1 MLQPPVDDAL
11 AYFGDDLGS
20 VYTPAFTHFRVWAP
34 TASEVQLVLLRSAEE
49 IHPMARDQHGTWVV
63 AVHADLHRAA
73 YRYRVNIDGRWRDAV
88 DPYGRTSTINGG
100 ASVVVDMARTSPA
113 HWTWER
119 PVFSGEAVDAVFYE
133 LHTRDF
139 SMGAD
144 SGMNPKFRGKWLALT
159 EHGTLTPSGNR
170 SGIDTIRELGVT
182 HLQLLPIYDFGSVD
196 ETDHTHYN
204 WGYDPV
210 QYNVPEGSY
219 STIPSDPCSRII
231 ELKATI
237 QSLHDDGLRV
247 VMDVVYNH
255 VFDARSHAFE
265 QLVPGYYFRMN
276 DDGSYGDASACGNEV
291 ASERA
296 MVRKYIVDSVL
307 YWARE
312 YHLDGFR
319 FDLMG
324 ILDVETMQQI
334 RAGLDAIDPTIL
346 IIGEGWTMGQLLAP
360 EARADQQNATRMP
373 RIGHFNDGFRDA
385 IKGSVFEAPEPGFAQ
400 GDQKFRENVLD
411 GIVGNVRFSET
422 IGGSWGETAPGQA
435 VNYVEAH
442 DNLTLFDKLAASMA
456 DAHPDERG
464 RVFRVATSIALLAQG
479 LPFLHA
485 GQEFMRSKGG
495 DENSFRSG
503 DQVNAINWEERVRAF
518 DMVEYVRGLIA
529 LRKAHPAFRMRT
541 ADAVR
546 ANLRFL
552 DTPETV
558 VAYAI
563 NGVAARD
570 TWTEI
575 VVAHNVARE
584 PVWVGLP
591 AHAVWG
597 IAVDEWRAGMTV
609 PMRAAASVVEV
620 GAQSTMVLYR

>member
-1 MLQPPVDDAL
+1 MLPPPIDDAS
-11 AYFGDDLGS
+11 AYAGDDLGS
-20 VYTPAFTHFRVWAP
+20 TYTPAFTSFRLWAP
-34 TASEVQLVLLRSAEE
+34 TAVAVQLVLLRGAEE
-49 IHPMARDQHGTWVV
+49 IHPMVADQRGTWV
-63 AVHADLHRAA
+63 ARVHGDLHRVPYL
-73 YRYRVNIDGRWRDAV
+73 YRADIDGVWRDAV
-88 DPYGRTSTINGG
+88 DPYGRTSTVNGG
-100 ASVVVDMARTSPA
+100 ASVVVDMQRTSPV
-113 HWTWER
+113 HWTQER
-119 PVFSGEAVDAVFYE
+119 PPFSGEPVDAVFYE

-139 SMGAD
+139 SISPD
-144 SGMNPKFRGKWLALT
+144 SGMNPRFRGKWLALT

-196 ETDHTHYN
+196 ETNHTHYN

-219 STIPSDPCSRII
+219 STSPADPCSRMI

-255 VFDARSHAFE
+255 VFDAKTHAFE
-265 QLVPGYYFRMN
+265 QLVPGYFFRMN
-276 DDGSYGDASACGNEV
+276 DDGNYGDASACGNEV

-312 YHLDGFR
+312 FHLDGFR

-334 RAGLDAIDPTIL
+334 RVGLDEIDPSIL
-346 IIGEGWTMGQLLAP
+346 VIGEGWTMGQLLAP
-360 EARADQQNATRMP
+360 ELRADQQNAVRMP
-373 RIGHFNDGFRDA
+373 RVGHFNDGFRDA
-385 IKGSVFEAPEPGFAQ
+385 IKGSVFEASEPGFVQ
-400 GDQKFRENVLD
+400 GNPASREGVLD
-411 GIVGNVRFSET
+411 GIVGNVRYSET
-422 IGGSWGETAPGQA
+422 IGGSWGETTPGQS

-442 DNLTLFDKLAASMA
+442 DNLTLFDKLEASMPA
-456 DAHPDERG
+456 AHPDERV
-464 RVFRVATSIALLAQG
+464 RAFRVATSMALLAQG

-485 GQEFMRSKGG
+485 GQEFLRTKRG
-495 DENSFRSG
+495 DENSFKSG
-503 DQVNAINWEERVRAF
+503 DNVNAINWEERIRCF

-552 DTPETV
+552 DTAQTV
-558 VAYAI
+558 VAYALD
-563 NGVAARD
+563 GVAARD
-570 TWTEI
+570 TWSEI
-575 VVAHNVARE
+575 VVAHNVGAA

>member
-1 MLQPPVDDAL
+1 MLPPSIDDAL
-11 AYFGDDLGS
+11 AYTGNDLGS
-20 VYTPAFTHFRVWAP
+20 TYTTESTGFRVWAP
-34 TASEVQLVLLRSAEE
+34 SASEMQLVLLRGAEE
-49 IHPMARDQHGTWVV
+49 VHPMAADEQGTWV
-63 AVHADLHRAA
+63 AQINGDLHRVP
-73 YRYRVNIDGRWRDAV
+73 YRYRANIAGVWRDAV
-88 DPYGRTSTINGG
+88 DPYGRTSTVNAG
-100 ASVVVDMARTSPA
+100 ASVVVDLQRTSPT
-113 HWTWER
+113 HWTPDR
-119 PVFSGEAVDAVFYE
+119 PPFSGEAVDAVFYE

-139 SMGAD
+139 SISPD

-159 EHGTLTPSGNR
+159 EHGTVTPSGNR

-196 ETDHTHYN
+196 ETKQTHYN

-219 STIPSDPCSRII
+219 STSPADPCSRII
-231 ELKATI
+231 ELKASI

-255 VFDARSHAFE
+255 VFDAKSHAFE

-276 DDGSYGDASACGNEV
+276 DDGTYGDASACGNEV
-291 ASERA
+291 ASERP

-312 YHLDGFR
+312 FHLDGFR

-346 IIGEGWTMGQLLAP
+346 LIGEGWTMGQLLAP
-360 EARADQQNATRMP
+360 ELKADQQNAVRMP
-373 RIGHFNDGFRDA
+373 RVGHFNDGFRDA
-385 IKGSVFEAPEPGFAQ
+385 IKGSVFEASEPGFVQ
-400 GDQKFRENVLD
+400 GNLALRENVLD

-422 IGGSWGETAPGQA
+422 VGGSWGETSPGQS

-442 DNLTLFDKLAASMA
+442 DNLTLFDKLAVSMSEA
-456 DAHPDERG
+456 NPDERV
-464 RVFRVATSIALLAQG
+464 RAFRVATSIALLAQG

-495 DENSFRSG
+495 DENSFKSG
-503 DQVNAINWEERVRAF
+503 DIVNAINWEERVRSF
-518 DMVEYVRGLIA
+518 DLVEYVRGLIA

-552 DTPETV
+552 DTPPCV

-570 TWTEI
+570 SWSEI
-575 VVAHNVARE
+575 VVAHNVDDA

-591 AHAVWG
+591 GNAVWG

-620 GAQSTMVLYR
+620 GAQSTMVLFR

>member
-1 MLQPPVDDAL
+1 MLPPSIDDAL
-11 AYFGDDLGS
+11 AYLGDDLGS
-20 VYTPAFTHFRVWAP
+20 TYTKDCTDFRVWAP
-34 TASEVQLVLLRSAEE
+34 SASAMQLVLLKGAEE
-49 IHPMARDQHGTWVV
+49 IRPMSRDVQGTWIARVDG
-63 AVHADLHRAA
+63 DLHRVA
-73 YRYRVNIDGRWRDAV
+73 YRYRAQIDGVWRDAV

-100 ASVVVDMARTSPA
+100 ASVVVDLQRTSPA
-113 HWTWER
+113 HWTWDR
-119 PVFSGEAVDAVFYE
+119 PPFSGEPVDAVFYE

-139 SMGAD
+139 SID
-144 SGMNPKFRGKWLALT
+144 PESGMQAKWRGKWLAFT

-170 SGIDTIRELGVT
+170 SGIDTIRELGIT

-196 ETDHTHYN
+196 ESNPSEYN

-219 STIPSDPCSRII
+219 STSPADPCSRMI

-265 QLVPGYYFRMN
+265 QLVPGYFFRMN
-276 DDGSYGDASACGNEV
+276 DDGSYGDASACGNEI

-296 MVRKYIVDSVL
+296 MVRKYIVDSVA

-334 RAGLDAIDPTIL
+334 RAALDAIDPTIL
-346 IIGEGWTMGQLLAP
+346 IIGEGWTMGALLAP
-360 EARADQQNATRMP
+360 ELKADQVNAVRMP
-373 RIGHFNDGFRDA
+373 RIAHFNDGFRDG
-385 IKGSVFEAPEPGFAQ
+385 IKGSAFEASETGFAQ
-400 GDQKFRENVLD
+400 GNLAAREHVLD

-422 IGGSWGETAPGQA
+422 IGGSWGEIAPGQA

-442 DNLTLFDKLAASMA
+442 DNLTLFDKLEASMA
-456 DAHPDERG
+456 DANPEERA
-464 RVFRVATSIALLAQG
+464 RVFRVATSIALLGQG

-495 DENSFRSG
+495 DENSFKSG
-503 DQVNAINWEERVRAF
+503 DAVNAINWEERVRRF

-570 TWTEI
+570 TWSEI
-575 VVAHNVARE
+575 VVAHNVGRE